1 MKEKLASPTAIVA
14 SRKAR
19 GTPLPVMPAASEPL
33 RAMAS
38 KKESSRRS
46 LPSCFSLGHFLLRI
60 VQKER
65 LLSYECLQSE
75 MIALVS
81 LRAMYILPRSSR
93 SLSDS
98 HHRRLLAPA
107 ALACFIMCCG
117 TCAIRACSTTHNKS
131 LRGFATRA
139 RLTPWRLGGPR
150 SRLDGQ
156 NGLSDCLI
164 HR

>member
-1 MKEKLASPTAIVA
+1 MSEITTELDERETGQPNSNSGEQKG
-14 SRKAR
+14 R

-33 RAMAS
+33 RAIAAVGAMMPMESAMAS

-46 LPSCFSLGHFLLRI
+46 LPSCFSIGHFLLRI

-117 TCAIRACSTTHNKS
+117 TCANRMFHN
-131 LRGFATRA
+131 T
-139 RLTPWRLGGPR
+139 
-150 SRLDGQ
+150 
-156 NGLSDCLI
+156 
-164 HR
+164 

>member
-33 RAMAS
+33 RAIAAVGAVMPMESAMAS

-46 LPSCFSLGHFLLRI
+46 LPSCFSIGHFLLRI

-81 LRAMYILPRSSR
+81 LRAIYILPRSSR

-117 TCAIRACSTTHNKS
+117 TCDSRMFHN
-131 LRGFATRA
+131 T
-139 RLTPWRLGGPR
+139 
-150 SRLDGQ
+150 
-156 NGLSDCLI
+156 
-164 HR
+164 